1 MLFSL
6 LSNANN
12 DLIFSEKEFTAN
24 FKTETKKLYRK
35 YVRLLKSSEI
45 KLQTSKKINITFR
58 HLHSNYHF
66 SDELYYNFFQF
77 ILNLKDN
84 KSFEDEVEKIL
95 DFVNSSYPSISEKKI
110 IILLKK
116 SSAFLYDSELNS
128 NKYLQWSYQGEC
140 SFEIDE
146 NGNPIFLFENTKIF
160 LRNNDNFKSLSNVKG
175 FFDIYS
181 NSLNCEFAEKLIKNE
196 NFDLS
201 FVLSDFVID
210 LDKKYFS
217 AKKSSMISRN
227 PLNGN
232 FNGTYSSKLN
242 NKSQLPN
249 FNSSS
254 KESFTLYDEI
264 KFTGFVNLI
273 NDEFIFNGVSNSPA
287 SLSFINNQSVY
298 EFYSNSITFSK
309 NKLYSKKSEFFI
321 SNSKGKLSH
330 PSSSF
335 ELDIDNKY
343 LNIERCYDSR
353 GLNPFRNYF
362 HGLNIYADLIE
373 IDLLMDKIL
382 FFHKSIGRD
391 YNVLIESNNYFDQSR
406 YNDLLDID
414 NLILIK
420 TLNFVEENG
429 IEKNHRI
436 DDFAFFL
443 KENTK
448 NTTFLI
454 ELMEIFGLVEYYS
467 FTKSFKG

>member
-1 MLFSL
+1 M
-6 LSNANN
+6 
-12 DLIFSEKEFTAN
+12 
-24 FKTETKKLYRK
+24 
-35 YVRLLKSSEI
+35 KSSEI

-309 NKLYSKKSEFFI
+309 NKLYSKNLSFLFQI
-321 SNSKGKLSH
+321 QKGNCHTLLLH
-330 PSSSF
+330 SS
-335 ELDIDNKY
+335 
-343 LNIERCYDSR
+343 
-353 GLNPFRNYF
+353 
-362 HGLNIYADLIE
+362 
-373 IDLLMDKIL
+373 
-382 FFHKSIGRD
+382 
-391 YNVLIESNNYFDQSR
+391 
-406 YNDLLDID
+406 
-414 NLILIK
+414 
-420 TLNFVEENG
+420 
-429 IEKNHRI
+429 
-436 DDFAFFL
+436 
-443 KENTK
+443 
-448 NTTFLI
+448 
-454 ELMEIFGLVEYYS
+454 
-467 FTKSFKG
+467 